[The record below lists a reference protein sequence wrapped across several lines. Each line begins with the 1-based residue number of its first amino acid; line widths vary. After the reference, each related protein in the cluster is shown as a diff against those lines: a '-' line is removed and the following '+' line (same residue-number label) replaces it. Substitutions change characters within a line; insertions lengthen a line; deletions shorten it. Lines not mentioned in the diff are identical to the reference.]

1 MRGTQQLFRATQTLA
16 STEASRLVAEAAKR
30 ASQRQ
35 KKSRGLRKYGDL
47 VVAGLA
53 TLVAGTAVKNK
64 YKFEEDREKM
74 EMRIQQL
81 EEERDEVLK
90 RADASQQR
98 LMDDVNVGVIAA
110 RRKGEEGLRIWLGTV
125 LKEVSSPEEIEKAKP
140 KLI

>member
-1 MRGTQQLFRATQTLA
+1 MRSTQQLFRATQTIA
-16 STEASRLVAEAAKR
+16 STEASRLVTEAARR

-35 KKSRGLRKYGDL
+35 KRSRSLRKYGDL
-47 VVAGLA
+47 IVVGLA

-81 EEERDEVLK
+81 EEERDRVLK
-90 RADASQQR
+90 SADASQQR
-98 LMDDVNVGVIAA
+98 LMNDVKVGVVAA
-110 RRKGEEGLRIWLGTV
+110 RKKGEEGLRVWLENA
-125 LKEVSSPEEIEKAKP
+125 LKEVPLPEDIETAKP